1 MTHASRALLTQA
13 ETVTPFTKEFNA
25 LIAELFPN
33 DTRLLASLGSYQD
46 TLCLLETSLL
56 DLHLKA
62 CSPDAIIQAFDPQID
77 SGLINLLDSAYLLKA
92 GRTLFL
98 RCKQGEREMP
108 IY

>member
-46 TLCLLETSLL
+46 TVCLLETSL
-56 DLHLKA
+56 H
-62 CSPDAIIQAFDPQID
+62 AIIQAFDPQID

-98 RCKQGEREMP
+98 RCKQVEREMP